1 MSSNL
6 DAKWYSHVTLR
17 LVRASS
23 PISQTTIPL
32 DGYHFAKTCCILT
45 DGLSVY
51 LVYMRASS
59 KGKVEQPPLDIAK
72 DVVVFASLVAEHDK
86 EVSLCPFIFQTC
98 HCSLHPNAASNSVNE
113 EFTTYSSQ
121 MVVYPA
127 SYLLYS
133 F

>member
-1 MSSNL
+1 MG
-6 DAKWYSHVTLR
+6 R
-17 LVRASS
+17 
-23 PISQTTIPL
+23 
-32 DGYHFAKTCCILT
+32 
-45 DGLSVY
+45 LSVY
-51 LVYMRASS
+51 SVYRGERQA
-59 KGKVEQPPLDIAK
+59 KGRSYNLPLDQAEDI
-72 DVVVFASLVAEHDK
+72 VVFASLVAKHNK

-98 HCSLHPNAASNSVNE
+98 HCSLHPDAASNSVDE